1 MHSRNTYALSAMALA
16 VSTLL
21 VACGG
26 GGGDDAPTTPTE
38 PELPTRQVT
47 GYVLDRSLNNA
58 TACLDLNDNRTCDA
72 DEPAAMTANGSF
84 TITTTAVDETL
95 VLVQAGTS
103 STTTEG
109 PVVAPYMLTA
119 PLGRHAVI
127 SPYTTLLQSEIDSG
141 RSANLA
147 QAEET
152 LLSFLVGS
160 AGQVGGIQLYDNY
173 ELVEGETLTAAQR
186 TAKEK
191 MLSLGQLLTRGFAEV
206 SAGVSGGRAAL
217 EAYSAVAPGSL
228 QQLLYQIPA
237 TLTPEQRESLFLAT
251 RDSMVPSAATLAGAA
266 KAKAATAAQPIEG
279 AWVRTDGTT
288 REVFLFGGDGTFVHQ
303 IVAAPVGANYAFD
316 AGLGYRYGRYSLS
329 GSTLTLELLE
339 AANASGPAAG
349 AHTAAVSGNAMTLD
363 GTSLTRVA
371 SASNPLVGGWVRP
384 MGLSRPEYM
393 VMFEDGTYAH
403 GTFYYQNDRQ
413 TGSAAALETARN
425 VGVQVG
431 SYGLSSGNADVVE
444 FGATTVD
451 FNGNLSVP
459 SNPGVAHIQADGSIS
474 LSGLRLVKLG
484 STLGAQAVTGFSEA
498 TRSRIWSGRYFS
510 RTVSGSGNSAVIEYL
525 YVKGPGTVQA
535 FGNVPTASGTDCP
548 ALTTPF
554 TNIDPSDGILKQFVI
569 GTSTAA
575 SAAYAQRRMS
585 YGTPASFTTMTPTAR
600 PTNTA
605 ARCTVPF

>member
-1 MHSRNTYALSAMALA
+1 MHSRNTYALSALALA
-16 VSTLL
+16 ASTFL

-26 GGGDDAPTTPTE
+26 GGSDDPANPPQTSRE
-38 PELPTRQVT
+38 VT
-47 GYVLDRSLNNA
+47 GYVLDRGLNNA
-58 TACLDLNDNRTCDA
+58 TACLDLNDNRACDA
-72 DEPAAMTANGSF
+72 DEPAAMTANGNF
-84 TITTTAVDETL
+84 TITTTVADEAI

-103 STTTEG
+103 SSTSEG
-109 PVVAPYMLTA
+109 PVVAPYVLTA

-141 RSANLA
+141 RSDNLA
-147 QAEET
+147 QAEDT

-191 MLSLGQLLTRGFAEV
+191 LLSLGQLLARGFAET
-206 SAGVSGGRAAL
+206 SASVGGGRAAF

-251 RDSMVPSAATLAGAA
+251 RDSMVPSAATLAGVA

-288 REVFLFGGDGTFVHQ
+288 REVFLFSGDGTFVHQ
-303 IVAAPVGANYAFD
+303 VVATPVGANYAFD

-329 GSTLTLELLE
+329 GATLTLELIE
-339 AANASGPAAG
+339 AANASGPATG
-349 AHTAAVSGNAMTLD
+349 AHSATVSGNAMTLD

-371 SASNPLVGGWVRP
+371 SASNALVGGWVRP

-393 VMFEDGTYAH
+393 VVFEDGTYAH
-403 GTFYYQNDRQ
+403 STFYYQNDRQ
-413 TGSAAALETARN
+413 TGSATALETARN
-425 VGVQVG
+425 VGVQIG
-431 SYGLSSGNADVVE
+431 SYAVSASNADVVE
-444 FGATTVD
+444 FGATTID

-459 SNPGVAHIQADGSIS
+459 SNPGAAHIQADGSIS
-474 LSGLRLVKLG
+474 LAGLRLVKLG
-484 STLGAQAVTGFSEA
+484 STLGAQAVSGFSEA
-498 TRSRIWSGRYFS
+498 TRSRIWSGRYFR
-510 RTVSGSGNSAVIEYL
+510 RTLAGTNNATFVYEYV
-525 YVKGPGTVQA
+525 YVKGPSTVQA
-535 FGNVPTASGTDCP
+535 FGNLLATSTDACPVATA
-548 ALTTPF
+548 PF

-569 GTSTAA
+569 GTSENV
-575 SAAYAQRRMS
+575 SAAYAQRRMA
-585 YGTPASFTTMTPTAR
+585 YGTPTSFVAMTPVVR
-600 PTNTA
+600 PTNA
-605 ARCTVPF
+605 SARCTVPF